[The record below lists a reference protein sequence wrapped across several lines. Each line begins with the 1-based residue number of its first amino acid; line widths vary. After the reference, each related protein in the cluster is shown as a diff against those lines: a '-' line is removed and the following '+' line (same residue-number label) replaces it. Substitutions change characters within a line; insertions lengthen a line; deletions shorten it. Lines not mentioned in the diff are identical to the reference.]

1 MAPQKGIAIVT
12 GAGSGIGAAT
22 AIALA
27 ADGWHVVIAGRRRD
41 PLDQL
46 AHDHPE
52 LQLHAVPSD
61 VTDEDSVRGLFRTT
75 VDRHGRLDLLFNNA
89 GMGGPKGEADTI
101 SLADW
106 QACVAVNLTGFPLH
120 PGGVRTD
127 AAAGAGR
134 RTDHQQWVD
143 LSSRPQT
150 AFDRVLGH
158 QARNQWTDQGH
169 GPRRSPIR
177 HRVRPNR
184 HRQCRHRDDRS
195 DGHRR
200 TASRR
205 QRSSGAAYAAGRRGQ
220 SCGLYGRPTPDANV
234 ATMTVMA
241 TKMPYIGPG

>member
-12 GAGSGIGAAT
+12 GAGSGIGAAA

-46 AHDHPE
+46 AHDHRAPTSRG
-52 LQLHAVPSD
+52 AVGRD
-61 VTDEDSVRGLFRTT
+61 RRGLCAGCSAPRSTGMGGST
-75 VDRHGRLDLLFNNA
+75 CNNA

-106 QACVAVNLTGFPLH
+106 QACVAVNLTGAFLCTREAFGQMRRQA
-120 PGGVRTD
+120 PGG
-127 AAAGAGR
+127 GR
-134 RTDHQQWVD
+134 IINNGSI

-220 SCGLYGRPTPDANV
+220 SCGLWPVPLTP
-234 ATMTVMA
+234 MW
-241 TKMPYIGPG
+241 PP